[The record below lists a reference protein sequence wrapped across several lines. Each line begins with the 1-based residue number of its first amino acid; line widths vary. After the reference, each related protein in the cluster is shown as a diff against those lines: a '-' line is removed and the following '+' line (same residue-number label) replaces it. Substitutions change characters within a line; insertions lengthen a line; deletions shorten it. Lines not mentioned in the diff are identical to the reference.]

1 MQKKSNVSM
10 WMENLPFD
18 WSAFY
23 SRAKILTLEKHQTL
37 FDQEEEINQLYVV
50 IEGRIRL
57 SITNKLGE
65 EKAIMI
71 VGKNGIVGDLGLY
84 ATNTYLTSAIPVTA
98 CKVLSFSIAEFQQLL
113 VEYPPLLPFFL
124 LNLDKKFQIMT
135 SQIVELS
142 YESARYRV
150 LQLLIQLAETYGV
163 KEGNGIRISIRF
175 TQQEMANVAGASRVT
190 VAQVFQLLREEKIL
204 SKENGYT
211 LLSSLDILER
221 LQEKW
226 K

>member
-1 MQKKSNVSM
+1 MQKKSSVSM

-18 WSAFY
+18 WSPFY
-23 SRAKILTLEKHQTL
+23 SQAKIITLEKHQAL
-37 FDQEEEINQLYVV
+37 FDQEEEISQLYVV
-50 IEGRIRL
+50 IEGRMRL

-84 ATNTYLTSAIPVTA
+84 ATNTYLTSAIPVTT
-98 CKVLSFSIAEFQQLL
+98 CKVLIFSTAEFQQLL
-113 VEYPPLLPFFL
+113 VKYPPLLPFYL

-142 YESARYRV
+142 YQSARFRV
-150 LQLLIQLAETYGV
+150 LQLLIQLAETYGIV
-163 KEGNGIRISIRF
+163 VESGIRISIRF
-175 TQQEMANVAGASRVT
+175 TQQEMANVAGTSRVT

-204 SKENGYT
+204 SKENGYIILT
-211 LLSSLDILER
+211 SVQSLKQ